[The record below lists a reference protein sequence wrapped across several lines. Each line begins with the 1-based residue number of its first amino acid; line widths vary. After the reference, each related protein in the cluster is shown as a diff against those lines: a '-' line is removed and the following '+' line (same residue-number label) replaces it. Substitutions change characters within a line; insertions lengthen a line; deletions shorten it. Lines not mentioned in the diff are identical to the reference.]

1 MPGPLL
7 PDRQIEL
14 WAGIECTVN
23 RVGDRY
29 VDQLALSGHADR
41 ASDLD
46 LLAWLGVPAV
56 RYPVLWE
63 RVAPDGL
70 ATARWEWADRR
81 LLRLRELRIRPI
93 VGLLHHGS
101 GPPSISLLHPSF
113 PEALARYARALAE
126 RHPWITDWTPVNE
139 PLTTARFTAM
149 YGHWYPH
156 RRSFPDF
163 VRAVVNQC
171 RAFALAMAEIRSVIP
186 GARLIQTEDV
196 SRISSTPALAD
207 RAALDQAF
215 RRLSLDLLCGMV
227 GPEHPLWR
235 DLLATGVAER
245 ELRAFRDDPCRV
257 DLIGLNTYVTSDRFL
272 DDRLPRYPEQLHGG
286 DDQRRYVDVEA
297 VRVAEAAF
305 AGHAALLEETWRRY
319 GRPLAITEAH
329 LGCTRDEQLRWL
341 AEAWTGARAA
351 RQRGVDVRA
360 VTAWS
365 LLGSFGWER
374 LVVDDQGRYEPGLYD
389 LRAPSPRP
397 TALAATVRALAHG
410 QTHDSPAF
418 DVPGWWRRPARVQF
432 PHPVPAPLHEGSPE
446 QRPILVTGAGG
457 TLGRAFAQ
465 VCARRALRAVCVTRR
480 DVDVTDREALDRLLQ
495 RLRPWAVIN
504 TAGYVRVDQ
513 AESEADQ
520 CWRENV
526 TGAVTA
532 AAAAHDAGA
541 RAVTFSSDLVFDGRS
556 QTPYDEN
563 AVPHPLGTYG
573 RSKAVAEE
581 LVLTAVPH
589 ALVVRTAAFFGPW
602 DQTNFVT
609 AALETIAGGRTF
621 AAAHDLTV
629 SPTYVPDLADAV
641 LDLLLDGADGIW
653 HVVNQGAVSWF
664 ELARRAA
671 AAVGLGAAAGLVCA
685 VPARALNLRAVR
697 PVFSAL
703 ASVRGQLPGDLDQAL
718 ARYAADAPPF
728 PRVVPVREGGLPDRG
743 GGEEDLPRAAG

>member
-7 PDRQIEL
+7 PDRQIEV

-29 VDQLALSGHADR
+29 VDQLELAGHADR
-41 ASDLD
+41 ESDLD

-56 RYPVLWE
+56 RYPMLWE
-63 RVAPDGL
+63 RIAPDGP

-81 LLRLRELRIRPI
+81 LRRLRELRIRPI

-101 GPPSISLLHPSF
+101 GPPSTSLIHPGF
-113 PEALARYARALAE
+113 PEALAGYARALAE
-126 RHPWITDWTPVNE
+126 RHPWLTDWTPVNE

-171 RAFALAMAEIRSVIP
+171 RAVALAMAEVRSVIP

-207 RAALDQAF
+207 RAELDQAF
-215 RRLSLDLLCGMV
+215 RRLSLDLLCGLV

-235 DLLATGVAER
+235 DLLASGMAER

-257 DLIGLNTYVTSDRFL
+257 DLIGLNTYVTSDRYL
-272 DDRLPRYPEQLHGG
+272 DDRLHRYPPALHGG
-286 DDQRRYVDVEA
+286 DGTRRYVDVES
-297 VRVAEAAF
+297 VRVAESGF
-305 AGHAALLEETWRRY
+305 TGHAALLEETWRRY

-329 LGCTRDEQLRWL
+329 LGCTRDEQLRWF
-341 AEAWTGARAA
+341 AEAWSGARAA
-351 RQRGVDVRA
+351 RQRGADVRA

-365 LLGSFGWER
+365 LLGSFGWDR
-374 LVVDDQGRYEPGLYD
+374 LVVDDGGAYEPGLYD
-389 LRAPSPRP
+389 LRAPAPRP
-397 TALAATVRALAHG
+397 TALAQAVRALAHG
-410 QTHDSPAF
+410 QTHDSAAF
-418 DVPGWWRRPARVQF
+418 DAPGWWRRSTRVQF
-432 PHPVPAPLHEGSPE
+432 PEPAPSHECSPE

-457 TLGRAFAQ
+457 TLGQAFAR
-465 VCARRALRAVCVTRR
+465 VCAGRALRAVCVARR
-480 DVDVTDREALDRLLQ
+480 DLDVTDREALDVLLQ

-504 TAGYVRVDQ
+504 AAGYVRVDQ
-513 AESEADQ
+513 AELEADR

-526 TGAVTA
+526 TGAVTV

-541 RAVTFSSDLVFDGRS
+541 TAVTFSSDLVFDGRS

-563 AVPHPLGTYG
+563 AVPRPLGTYG

-581 LVLTAVPH
+581 LVLTAVPR

-602 DQTNFVT
+602 DSANFVN
-609 AALETIAGGRTF
+609 AALETISAGRRF

-641 LDLLLDGADGIW
+641 LDLLLDGAEGIW
-653 HVVNQGAVSWF
+653 HVVNEGAVSWF
-664 ELARRAA
+664 ELAQRAA
-671 AAVGLGAAAGLVCA
+671 AATGLGAAAGLLSA
-685 VPARALNLRAVR
+685 VPARALNLRAAR

-703 ASVRGQLPGDLDQAL
+703 TTVRGQLPGRLDQAL
-718 ARYAADAPPF
+718 AHYAAAAPAF
-728 PRVVPVREGGLPDRG
+728 PRVAQAPRDQGQEGSCEDR
-743 GGEEDLPRAAG
+743 PRAAG